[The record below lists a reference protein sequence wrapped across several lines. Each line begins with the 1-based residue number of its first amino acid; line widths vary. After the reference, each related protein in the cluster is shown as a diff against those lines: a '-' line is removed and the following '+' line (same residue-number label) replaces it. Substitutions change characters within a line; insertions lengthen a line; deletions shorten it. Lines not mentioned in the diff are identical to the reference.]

1 MRFDETITIATPEG
15 IDLELTLA
23 GAGSRFVSALVDLGL
38 QTALLI
44 ATFVAV
50 GQLAP
55 DAGPGEEGLAAAAF
69 ALISFLV
76 VFGYDVLFEV
86 LASGRTPGKRL
97 NGLRVVRSAGE
108 PVGFITS
115 GIRNALR
122 LLDFLPFAYL
132 LGAATILATGRNQRL
147 GDIAAGTLVVRDPRV
162 AKRKG
167 ATTQPVQRALPSS
180 LPVSESASW
189 DTSAVTAEEI
199 AAVRR
204 FLERRG
210 TIDGHARSELAH
222 TLASRLLPKVGGVPD
237 DLSAERFLALLVAA
251 KAARGGQTR

>member
-15 IDLELTLA
+15 VDLELTLA

-44 ATFVAV
+44 AVF
-50 GQLAP
+50 LA
-55 DAGPGEEGLAAAAF
+55 AGLLTTGATPEQQGLAAAAY

-86 LASGRTPGKRL
+86 LAAGRTPGKRL

-108 PVGFITS
+108 PVGFVTS
-115 GIRNALR
+115 AIRNALR
-122 LLDFLPFAYL
+122 LVDFLPFAYV
-132 LGAATILATGRNQRL
+132 LGAGTILATRKNQRL
-147 GDIAAGTLVVRDPRV
+147 GDIAAGTLVVRDRRDAP
-162 AKRKG
+162 A
-167 ATTQPVQRALPSS
+167 AAALPSS
-180 LPVSESASW
+180 LSIAESASW

-204 FLERRG
+204 FLERR
-210 TIDGHARSELAH
+210 TAIEDRARTELAQ
-222 TLASRLLPKVGGVPD
+222 TLASRLLPKVGGVPAG
-237 DLSAERFLALLVAA
+237 LSAERFLALLVAA
-251 KAARGGQTR
+251 KAGRGTTAAGGPTR